1 MKLIVQIPCFNEL
14 ETLQQTVAAIPRRIP
29 GIDRVEVLVIDD
41 GSTDGTAEHARE
53 IGVDHVVRHKNNKG
67 LARTFRTGIETCL
80 GLGADIIVNTDGDN
94 QYDGGDIPRLIAPIV
109 AGEADIVVGDRQTA
123 KVPHFSFGKKLL
135 QALGSFVVRQ
145 LSHTDIP
152 DTVSGFRAISREA
165 ALHLNIVSSF
175 SYTIEMLIQAGRK
188 QMAVTSVP
196 VGTNAKTRR
205 SRLFKS
211 IPSFIG
217 QSLVT
222 MVRMYAMYRPL
233 RVFFYIGM
241 TLSVIGSLPILRFI
255 YLYMAG
261 DGTGHIQSLVLGG
274 VLVVLGF
281 MAMLIGLVADLIGF
295 NRQLVEIMLEK
306 VRRLELDV
314 GRAASTPTGSSKRV
328 SEQMADVEQLAQD
341 WPSDTGTHTEP
352 QAETRGSSGA
362 SAR

>member
-1 MKLIVQIPCFNEL
+1 MKLIVQIPCFNEA
-14 ETLQQTVAAIPRRIP
+14 ETLRQTLGEIPRRIP
-29 GIDRVEVLVIDD
+29 GVDEIEVLVIDD
-41 GSTDGTAEHARE
+41 GSTDGTSERARE
-53 IGVDHVVRHKNNKG
+53 VGIDHVVRHKTNMG
-67 LARTFRTGIETCL
+67 LARAFRTGIETCL
-80 GLGADIIVNTDGDN
+80 ELGADIIVNTDGDN
-94 QYDGGDIPRLIAPIV
+94 QYAGADIPRLIAPIL

-123 KVPHFSFGKKLL
+123 NVPHFSFGKKLL

-145 LSHTDIP
+145 LSHTDVP

-211 IPSFIG
+211 VPSFVR

-222 MVRMYAMYRPL
+222 MIRMYAMYRPL

-241 TLSVIGSLPILRFI
+241 ALSVVGSLPILRFV
-255 YLYMAG
+255 YLYMNGQG
-261 DGTGHIQSLVLGG
+261 DGHIQSLVLGG

-281 MAMLIGLVADLIGF
+281 MALLIGLVADLIGF
-295 NRQLVEIMLEK
+295 NRQLVEITLEK
-306 VRRLELDV
+306 VRRLELAI
-314 GRAASTPTGSSKRV
+314 GRTAGTPTTENKKV
-328 SEQMADVEQLAQD
+328 VEQIAQVEQLARD
-341 WPSDTGTHTEP
+341 WPAASGIPGRPEAKDSS
-352 QAETRGSSGA
+352 GSSTV
-362 SAR
+362 

>member
-1 MKLIVQIPCFNEL
+1 MKLIVQIPCFNEAD
-14 ETLQQTVAAIPRRIP
+14 TLRQTVADVPRRIP
-29 GIDRVEVLVIDD
+29 GVDEVEVLVIDD
-41 GSTDGTAEHARE
+41 GSTDGTSEHARE
-53 IGVDHVVRHKNNKG
+53 IGADYVVRHKNNKG
-67 LARTFRTGIETCL
+67 LARAFRTGIETSL
-80 GLGADIIVNTDGDN
+80 ALGADIIVNTDGDN
-94 QYDGGDIPRLIAPIV
+94 QYAGADIPRLIAPIL

-135 QALGSFVVRQ
+135 QTLGSFVVRQ
-145 LSHTDIP
+145 LSHTDVP

-211 IPSFIG
+211 IPNFVS

-241 TLSVIGSLPILRFI
+241 ALSITGALPILRFF
-255 YLYMAG
+255 YLYMTGQG
-261 DGTGHIQSLVLGG
+261 DGHIQSLVLGG

-281 MAMLIGLVADLIGF
+281 MTLLIGLVADLIGF
-295 NRQLVEIMLEK
+295 NRQLVEITLEK
-306 VRRLELDV
+306 VRRLELDI
-314 GRAASTPTGSSKRV
+314 GRAALTPTTENKKV
-328 SEQMADVEQLAQD
+328 VEQMAQVEQLARD
-341 WPSDTGTHTEP
+341 WPAASGNPAEP
-352 QAETRGSSGA
+352 KAKDSSGT
-362 SAR
+362 STG